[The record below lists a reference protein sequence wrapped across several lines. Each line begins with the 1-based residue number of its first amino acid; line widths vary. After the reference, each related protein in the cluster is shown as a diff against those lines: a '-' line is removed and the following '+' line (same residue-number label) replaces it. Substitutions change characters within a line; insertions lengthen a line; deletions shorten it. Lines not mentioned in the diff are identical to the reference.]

1 MLFVFLSYFK
11 FMIKWLNAGTSRRRF
26 CEEHAGNLSHTN
38 ETWSTTAVCRIG
50 SSPAC
55 CRPTSWFGYRT
66 YTDPRSTFVVC
77 LDIWRRSCPT
87 YTVTL
92 ETFLTKMSVAYLCNL
107 QDWSNRRCATYV
119 PGKHFRIQ
127 SRHVRSLTLTLY
139 IASLSKPGAFFLEQ
153 EHGGRTGINSFSM
166 IYDVIWW
173 NTLAVSLVWRNF
185 GVERKNLKS
194 DVKRI
199 APLALG
205 AAISTFPRFWL
216 RMLTG
221 TFEYAPEPLTA
232 TFTGVH
238 VLHHRIPPTRKA
250 ASFPVACKSLVCFWR
265 NDGGLSED
273 LIEIIYCFHFV

>member
-1 MLFVFLSYFK
+1 MQGRAGDISVKSMLE
-11 FMIKWLNAGTSRRRF
+11 TSAIQMKPEVRLLF
-26 CEEHAGNLSHTN
+26 AEI
-38 ETWSTTAVCRIG
+38 CRVG

-66 YTDPRSTFVVC
+66 YTDPRWTFVMC

-92 ETFLTKMSVAYLCNL
+92 QTFITKMSVDVRCIPLL
-107 QDWSNRRCATYV
+107 QDWSNKRCVTYV
-119 PGKHFRIQ
+119 LGKHFPIQ

-139 IASLSKPGAFFLEQ
+139 IYICIIVQTWCFFLEQ
-153 EHGGRTGINSFSM
+153 DHWGMTSIHS
-166 IYDVIWW
+166 I
-173 NTLAVSLVWRNF
+173 LVWCFMMKHLGSTKQGNF

-194 DVKRI
+194 DVKHI

-221 TFEYAPEPLTA
+221 TFEYAPEPLAA

-238 VLHHRIPPTRKA
+238 VLHHSIPPTRKA
-250 ASFPVACKSLVCFWR
+250 ASFPVACKSLACFWR